1 MLLHDDALELLLP
14 KLKDHLEVVHKWA
27 LQPTKDL
34 SCIGLNFKEVLKGRT
49 LTEMKSNCCCFCRG
63 KYNDSGYGTI
73 RCTGVR
79 CRQEI
84 VLKRFENNTS
94 YSMS

>member
-34 SCIGLNFKEVLKGRT
+34 SCIGLNFKEVLK
-49 LTEMKSNCCCFCRG
+49 
-63 KYNDSGYGTI
+63 
-73 RCTGVR
+73 
-79 CRQEI
+79 
-84 VLKRFENNTS
+84 
-94 YSMS
+94 